1 MSTATQLSRIFIQF
15 ISNYPSMGD
24 HKSGFSFY
32 TGPHEVLS
40 RSGRRTL
47 VVHSAGG
54 AVLRRNHGRLEV
66 LLIKRSGRSSYELP
80 KGHLE
85 AGESPRE
92 AAAREIRE
100 ETGLHRDFHVTSHV
114 VGREQVASGAGSR
127 RYERIWKGE
136 VTKEVVYYLA
146 VVTDSQGD
154 EHEADGFAPCEVE
167 TFHRQWVA
175 QEETLGILFKTECM
189 RTATQE
195 AFAAFA
201 PESSALLTSDSDEQ
215 AGTQMQNEHCLQTS

>member
-1 MSTATQLSRIFIQF
+1 
-15 ISNYPSMGD
+15 MGD

-100 ETGLHRDFHVTSHV
+100 ETGLHRDFHVTSRV

-127 RYERIWKGE
+127 RYERIWKGD

-146 VVTDSQGD
+146 VVTDAQGD
-154 EHEADGFAPCEVE
+154 DDQEADGFTSCEVE
-167 TFHRQWVA
+167 TCHRQWVE
-175 QEETLGILFKTECM
+175 QEETLGILFKTEGM
-189 RTATQE
+189 KTATQE

-201 PESSALLTSDSDEQ
+201 PESSALLSSDSDEQ
-215 AGTQMQNEHCLQTS
+215 AGNQMQNEQCLRTT